1 MAGPGRA
8 AEVIVIRKT
17 PVPDSVTEERVAD
30 LVNFCLAEEC
40 ASGSWQVAIA
50 FVDEQEISI
59 LHEQFMGDPSPTDII
74 TFPYDD
80 PDFSG
85 GDIAIC
91 VTVAADNAHE
101 QENSL
106 GKELG
111 FLVLHGMLHLLD
123 YDDTS
128 DTERSAMLKR
138 QQIILDKWIA
148 LNR

>member
-1 MAGPGRA
+1 MSDPGIA
-8 AEVIVIRKT
+8 AEVTVIRKT
-17 PVPDSVTEERVAD
+17 PVPDSVTEERIAD
-30 LVNFCLAEEC
+30 LVNYCLAEEQ
-40 ASGSWQVAIA
+40 ATGPWQVAIA

-101 QENSL
+101 HGNSL
-106 GKELG
+106 SKELG
-111 FLVLHGMLHLLD
+111 FLVLHGTLHLLD
-123 YDDTS
+123 YDDRS
-128 DTERSAMLKR
+128 DADRSAMLKR
-138 QQIILDKWIA
+138 QQVILDKWVA